1 MEMEEVI
8 PSCWVKNGGVLWP
21 TQGAARALKAC
32 KEPEESWTKFPLIK
46 MKIQSGMRFVR
57 QRLMSYER
65 KANFKSSTHTYGLF
79 LFFFFFYMNIKVHLS
94 ISYVCFV
101 ISSLL

>member
-1 MEMEEVI
+1 MEEVI

-32 KEPEESWTKFPLIK
+32 KEPEESWTKFPSIK

-57 QRLMSYER
+57 QRLMSYSMNVR
-65 KANFKSSTHTYGLF
+65 QISNRQRIHMDFSYF
-79 LFFFFFYMNIKVHLS
+79 IFFSFT
-94 ISYVCFV
+94 
-101 ISSLL
+101 

>member
-21 TQGAARALKAC
+21 TQAVRALKAC

-46 MKIQSGMRFVR
+46 IKIQSGMCFVR
-57 QRLMSYER
+57 QRLLS
-65 KANFKSSTHTYGLF
+65 
-79 LFFFFFYMNIKVHLS
+79 YMNVRQ
-94 ISYVCFV
+94 ISNSQHIHMD
-101 ISSLL
+101 IS

>member
-46 MKIQSGMRFVR
+46 IKIQSGMCIERKILRSYMDVR
-57 QRLMSYER
+57 QIPTHIYGHLFIFLIHEL
-65 KANFKSSTHTYGLF
+65 FKYLC
-79 LFFFFFYMNIKVHLS
+79 V
-94 ISYVCFV
+94 
-101 ISSLL
+101 

>member
-21 TQGAARALKAC
+21 TQGAAGALKDC

-46 MKIQSGMRFVR
+46 IKIQSGMCFVR
-57 QRLMSYER
+57 QRLMSYQR
-65 KANFKSSTHTYGLF
+65 KANFKTSTHTYGDF
-79 LFFFFFYMNIKVHLS
+79 LFFLFYMN
-94 ISYVCFV
+94 F
-101 ISSLL
+101 

>member
-1 MEMEEVI
+1 MWREETMEMEEVI

-46 MKIQSGMRFVR
+46 IKIQSGMGFVR
-57 QRLMSYER
+57 
-65 KANFKSSTHTYGLF
+65 
-79 LFFFFFYMNIKVHLS
+79 
-94 ISYVCFV
+94 
-101 ISSLL
+101 

>member
-46 MKIQSGMRFVR
+46 IKIQSGMGFVR
-57 QRLMSYER
+57 QRLVSYMNVR
-65 KANFKSSTHTYGLF
+65 QISNSQHIHMDTS
-79 LFFFFFYMNIKVHLS
+79 LFFSFT
-94 ISYVCFV
+94 
-101 ISSLL
+101 